1 MPLIARGLS
10 SSTVPMGGRLDPPG
24 CRAWRYRLDMPAD
37 RPAGQDGSTRPRVIV
52 CVTATDDGRVTL
64 SRMERL
70 LDDGPNLR
78 WKGVWPPDADDLLT
92 RRAAAI
98 EQRHHPAVVL
108 EVSGTFVADDAG
120 SLQLPDT
127 NVPVGVLRT
136 DFLPYRSPRWFAMVD
151 TRGRVAWTH
160 KGDGETSLLV
170 LASHSTPLPYL
181 GHLRQADPLSARRR
195 LPGGPDLRTGK
206 ASDAARRHVPGIAGR
221 RRPQRRPAAGRPSR

>member
-1 MPLIARGLS
+1 M
-10 SSTVPMGGRLDPPG
+10 VPMGGRLDPPG

-52 CVTATDDGRVTL
+52 CVTATADARVTL

-70 LDDGPNLR
+70 LGDGPNLR

-108 EVSGTFVADDAG
+108 EGNGTFVGDDAG

-127 NVPVGVLRT
+127 NVPAGLLRT
-136 DFLPYRSPRWFAMVD
+136 DFLPYRSPRWFAVVD
-151 TRGRVAWTH
+151 TRG
-160 KGDGETSLLV
+160 
-170 LASHSTPLPYL
+170 P
-181 GHLRQADPLSARRR
+181 DPLSARRR
-195 LPGGPDLRTGK
+195 PPGGPDLRTGK
-206 ASDAARRHVPGIAGR
+206 APDAVRRHVPGIAGR
-221 RRPQRRPAAGRPSR
+221 RRP